1 MAIKKIT
8 IETQINVEIIE
19 HDQFTWGNKKKILV
33 ILAHPDDPEFFCGG
47 TLHKWTEAGNVVEY
61 CLLTQGEK
69 GINSR
74 YQDLAGIIQ
83 KRQNEQ
89 IKAAKILGVQE
100 VTFLDY
106 EDGILE
112 PNLDLRQDIV
122 RVIRQR
128 KPDIVVSC
136 DPDATF
142 LRRGTINHPDH
153 RAAGMS
159 VVNAIFPA
167 AQNAGFYPDL
177 VKEGL
182 HPHHVEELWLSLTND
197 PNMIMDVTTQ
207 WEKKISA
214 ILAHRSQIVDEDE
227 FVQKMMDRKEI
238 LGQQEGYF
246 EKFKRIMIRK

>member
-19 HDQFTWGNKKKILV
+19 RDQFTWGNKKKIFV

-61 CLLTQGEK
+61 CLLTHGEK
-69 GINSR
+69 GINSK
-74 YQDLAGIIQ
+74 YQDLVGIKQ
-83 KRQNEQ
+83 KRQIEQ
-89 IKAAKILGVQE
+89 KKAAKILGVHE
-100 VTFLDY
+100 VTYLNYTDGFL
-106 EDGILE
+106 EAT
-112 PNLDLRQDIV
+112 LDLRRDIV

-128 KPDIVVSC
+128 KPDVVVSS

-142 LRRGTINHPDH
+142 LRRGAINHPDH

-167 AQNAGFYPDL
+167 AQNAGFYPEMD
-177 VKEGL
+177 KEGL

-197 PNMIMDVTTQ
+197 PNVIMDVTEQ

-214 ILAHRSQIVDEDE
+214 ILAHRSQIVDEGE
-227 FVQKMMDRKEI
+227 FVQKMMNRKEI